1 MVKYLKLY
9 KLIIINFT
17 ETNKQT
23 SKHTDRHRQTN
34 GQTNKTQTCCNSR
47 HSRQLQTIADRTT
60 TLTEI
65 PNREGSDI
73 PPPGDES
80 LLPPVLSRFSEQG
93 QEYIHYT
100 EYVECL

>member
-23 SKHTDRHRQTN
+23 SKHTDRQTDRQT
-34 GQTNKTQTCCNSR
+34 R
-47 HSRQLQTIADRTT
+47 HKHAVTVGIHGNPKKIADGTT

-80 LLPPVLSRFSEQG
+80 LLPPALSRFSEQG

>member
-9 KLIIINFT
+9 KLIIIKVT

-23 SKHTDRHRQTN
+23 NKHTHRQTN
-34 GQTNKTQTCCNSR
+34 GQTNKTQTCCNNR
-47 HSRQLQTIADRTT
+47 HSRQLQKIADRTT

-80 LLPPVLSRFSEQG
+80 LLPPSLSRFSEQG

>member
-9 KLIIINFT
+9 KLIIIKVT

-23 SKHTDRHRQTN
+23 NKHTHRQTDR
-34 GQTNKTQTCCNSR
+34 QTRHKHAVTVGIHSNSKK
-47 HSRQLQTIADRTT
+47 IADRTT

-80 LLPPVLSRFSEQG
+80 LLPPALSRFSEQG

-100 EYVECL
+100 EYVERL